1 MLRVGAGGTFNVLR
15 VGAFPC
21 CEPPPERL
29 ELMGVRFSIEVET
42 CCRTNASEDLVG
54 RPVVDA
60 GSFGARLL
68 LLKNP
73 LDKSAL
79 GEPVEL
85 RAVTEALLSTGV
97 VGDSRAALVEI
108 DWEGGKAETLKTGA
122 RDDIDNFPLEIEV
135 RTGKGSLVGDSV
147 KIEVLWSD

>member
-1 MLRVGAGGTFNVLR
+1 MLRVGPFL
-15 VGAFPC
+15 C

-29 ELMGVRFSIEVET
+29 ELKGTWFSIEVET
-42 CCRTNASEDLVG
+42 WCRTDASEDLVG

-79 GEPVEL
+79 GDPVEL
-85 RAVTEALLSTGV
+85 
-97 VGDSRAALVEI
+97 
-108 DWEGGKAETLKTGA
+108 
-122 RDDIDNFPLEIEV
+122 
-135 RTGKGSLVGDSV
+135 
-147 KIEVLWSD
+147 